1 VLQVVP
7 SLLRAILDRMPNECV
22 SCALSRLRWLICI
35 GEALAPDLCRHWLRR
50 FPGVPLINAYGPAE
64 CADTVATYRVALP
77 PPASLASVPIGR
89 PIANTRLYVLDA
101 HLRPVPIGVTGE
113 LCVGGIGV
121 GRGYLNDPDQTRR
134 SFLRDPFSQ
143 RRGARLY
150 RTGDLVRWRADG
162 ALEFVGRIDH
172 QVKVRGYRIE
182 LEEIEHVL
190 AEQPD
195 VQTAVVLARDD
206 LGAEAR
212 LVAHI
217 VAARRSEPEVN
228 DLRDLLK
235 SRLPEYMIPT
245 GFIFLKRM
253 PLTAHGKVDRAAL
266 MAIRHG
272 LKLAGNEL
280 VAPRDSTEE
289 VLAGIWANLLK
300 VDDIGVFDNFFALG
314 GHSLLAGRVL
324 VRVADAFGLSLPLR
338 TLFEAPTIAALAQ
351 RVNEAREAQSSERA
365 LEMVHV
371 PADGPQPVS
380 IVQEHVLRIER
391 ELPGLPQF
399 NLPFAYRLQGPLN
412 VPALERSLAEVVRRH
427 DSLRTQFAWVD
438 KLPVALI
445 ASAADTDSSFIFEDL
460 AARMR
465 TGHKRTK
472 ALLLKKAELAAEQ
485 EAWTPFDTTR
495 APLFRTRLLRLG
507 ADDHVLLLILHHVIV
522 DGWSIGILM
531 EEVSELYAAFTA
543 GRQPQLPQPALQFS
557 DFARWQRQW
566 STSSAAARQLFY
578 WKGALRDASPI
589 FPTNDD
595 VAGALLCSRI
605 DHEPINV
612 SNDLVGRL
620 SALSHARRA
629 TLFMTLLAG
638 FKTLLLARNGRNDV
652 CVATAMANRS
662 HLRTERVIGP
672 LLNTTLI
679 RTRID
684 ADLSFEEALRRVRV
698 SVLEAYARQEL
709 PYDVL
714 AARLAEED
722 GMDPAS
728 LAQVSFV
735 LHNAFRQPLKLPD
748 VAVQSFAYPEGQR
761 FLPIDR
767 IWLAVMLQE
776 TALGI
781 TGLCTYKNDLFEPN
795 TLRHWIADYKTILAK
810 AAANPETPLGRLAD
824 C

>member
-1 VLQVVP
+1 
-7 SLLRAILDRMPNECV
+7 
-22 SCALSRLRWLICI
+22 
-35 GEALAPDLCRHWLRR
+35 
-50 FPGVPLINAYGPAE
+50 
-64 CADTVATYRVALP
+64 
-77 PPASLASVPIGR
+77 
-89 PIANTRLYVLDA
+89 
-101 HLRPVPIGVTGE
+101 
-113 LCVGGIGV
+113 
-121 GRGYLNDPDQTRR
+121 
-134 SFLRDPFSQ
+134 
-143 RRGARLY
+143 
-150 RTGDLVRWRADG
+150 
-162 ALEFVGRIDH
+162 
-172 QVKVRGYRIE
+172 
-182 LEEIEHVL
+182 
-190 AEQPD
+190 
-195 VQTAVVLARDD
+195 
-206 LGAEAR
+206 
-212 LVAHI
+212 
-217 VAARRSEPEVN
+217 
-228 DLRDLLK
+228 
-235 SRLPEYMIPT
+235 
-245 GFIFLKRM
+245 
-253 PLTAHGKVDRAAL
+253 
-266 MAIRHG
+266 
-272 LKLAGNEL
+272 
-280 VAPRDSTEE
+280 
-289 VLAGIWANLLK
+289 
-300 VDDIGVFDNFFALG
+300 
-314 GHSLLAGRVL
+314 
-324 VRVADAFGLSLPLR
+324 
-338 TLFEAPTIAALAQ
+338 
-351 RVNEAREAQSSERA
+351 
-365 LEMVHV
+365 
-371 PADGPQPVS
+371 VS

-728 LAQVSFV
+728 LTQVSFV